1 MNQAPASWKTPQNFL
16 LIISIIVPI
25 AFSSWMALLNNFVVE
40 KAHFDGADIGLLQS
54 VREIPGFLA
63 FTAVFVLLFIREQRF
78 MLLALAMLTIGT
90 AITGLF
96 PSLFGLLMTTLLM
109 STGFHYF
116 ETLKQSLSLQW
127 LNKDEAPEM
136 LGKLISVGALAS
148 LLTYG
153 ALWIMLEVVQLDFA
167 WVYMISG
174 GVGLVLVLWIAL
186 AFPEF
191 RSETPQNKKLV
202 LRKRYWLYYA
212 LTFMSGA
219 RRQIFTVFAG
229 FLMVEKFGYSAAD
242 ITLLFLINYLFNFL
256 FAKRIGRFIGVV
268 GERKALMFEYTGL
281 ILVFVG
287 YAMVT
292 TAEWAAALYVVDHLF
307 FALAL
312 AIKTYFQ
319 KIADPADMASTAG
332 VSFTINHIAAVV
344 IPVTFGLIWLVSPAA
359 VFYIGAGM
367 ALVSLVLSLN
377 IPGKPQEGNEVR
389 VLRWS

>member
-1 MNQAPASWKTPQNFL
+1 MNTSSHGWRTPQNFL
-16 LIISIIVPI
+16 LLISIIVPI
-25 AFSSWMALLNNFVVE
+25 AFSTWMALLNNFVIE
-40 KAHFDGADIGLLQS
+40 KANFDGADIGLLQS

-78 MLLALAMLTIGT
+78 MLVSLAMLTLGT
-90 AITGLF
+90 ALTGYF
-96 PSLFGLLMTTLLM
+96 PTLYGLLFTTLLM

-127 LNKDEAPEM
+127 LSKEEAPEM
-136 LGKLISVGALAS
+136 LGKFISVGALAS
-148 LLTYG
+148 LFTYG
-153 ALWIMLEVVQLDFA
+153 AIWILLEQLKFDFKT
-167 WVYMISG
+167 VYLLAG
-174 GVGLVLVLWIAL
+174 GVGFVLIIVMAL
-186 AFPEF
+186 AFPQF
-191 RSETPQNKKLV
+191 KTAVPQNKKLV

-268 GERKALMFEYTGL
+268 GERKALTFEYVGL
-281 ILVFVG
+281 IFVFVG
-287 YAMVT
+287 YGLAQ

-332 VSFTINHIAAVV
+332 VAFTINHIAAVV
-344 IPVTFGLIWLVSPAA
+344 IPVTFGMIWLVSPSS

-367 ALVSLVLSLN
+367 AAVSLLLSLN
-377 IPGKPQEGNEVR
+377 IPAKPEEGNETR
-389 VLRWS
+389 LLRWS

>member
-1 MNQAPASWKTPQNFL
+1 MNTSSHGWRTPQNFL
-16 LIISIIVPI
+16 LLISIIVPI
-25 AFSSWMALLNNFVVE
+25 AFSTWMALLNNFVIE
-40 KAHFDGADIGLLQS
+40 KANFDGADIGLLQS

-78 MLLALAMLTIGT
+78 MLVSLAMLTLGT
-90 AITGLF
+90 ALTGYF
-96 PSLFGLLMTTLLM
+96 PTLYGLLFTTLLM

-127 LNKDEAPEM
+127 LSKEEAPEM
-136 LGKLISVGALAS
+136 LGKFISVGALAS
-148 LLTYG
+148 LFTYG
-153 ALWIMLEVVQLDFA
+153 AIWILLEQLKFDFKT
-167 WVYMISG
+167 VYLLAG
-174 GVGLVLVLWIAL
+174 GVGFVLIIVMAL
-186 AFPEF
+186 AFPQF
-191 RSETPQNKKLV
+191 KTAVPQNKKLV

-256 FAKRIGRFIGVV
+256 FAKHIGRFIGVV
-268 GERKALMFEYTGL
+268 GERKALTFEYVGL
-281 ILVFVG
+281 IFVFVG
-287 YAMVT
+287 YGLVQ

-332 VSFTINHIAAVV
+332 VAFTINHIAAVV
-344 IPVTFGLIWLVSPAA
+344 IPVTFGMIWLVSPSS

-367 ALVSLVLSLN
+367 AAVSLLLSLN
-377 IPGKPQEGNEVR
+377 IPAKPEEGNETR
-389 VLRWS
+389 LLRWS

>member
-1 MNQAPASWKTPQNFL
+1 MNQSASWKTPQNFL
-16 LIISIIVPI
+16 LIISIVVPI
-25 AFSSWMALLNNFVVE
+25 AFSSWMALLNNFVIE
-40 KAHFDGADIGLLQS
+40 KANFDGADIGLLQS

-78 MLLALAMLTIGT
+78 MLIALSALTLGT
-90 AITGLF
+90 AITGFF
-96 PSLFGLLMTTLLM
+96 PSLFGLLFTTLLM

-127 LNKDEAPEM
+127 LSKDEAPEM
-136 LGKLISVGALAS
+136 LGKFISFGALAS
-148 LLTYG
+148 LCTYG
-153 ALWIMLEVVQLDFA
+153 ALWVCLEVLKMDFK
-167 WVYMISG
+167 WVYLSFG
-174 GVGLVLVLWIAL
+174 GVGFLLVLWMTF
-186 AFPEF
+186 AFPQF
-191 RSETPQNKKLV
+191 KSEVPQNKKLV

-242 ITLLFLINYLFNFL
+242 ITMLFLINYSFNFL
-256 FAKRIGRFIGVV
+256 FAKKIGRFIGKV

-281 ILVFVG
+281 ICVFVG
-287 YAMVT
+287 YALVES
-292 TAEWAAALYVVDHLF
+292 AEWAATLYVVDHLF

-332 VSFTINHIAAVV
+332 VAFTINHIAAVF

-359 VFYIGAGM
+359 VFYIGAAM
-367 ALVSLVLSLN
+367 ACVSFALSMN
-377 IPGKPQEGNEVR
+377 IPAQPDEGNEVR

>member
-174 GVGLVLVLWIAL
+174 GVGLALVLWIAL

>member
-1 MNQAPASWKTPQNFL
+1 MNTSSHGWRTPQNFL
-16 LIISIIVPI
+16 LLISIIVPI
-25 AFSSWMALLNNFVVE
+25 AFSTWMALLNNFVIE
-40 KAHFDGADIGLLQS
+40 KANFDGADIGLLQS

-78 MLLALAMLTIGT
+78 MLVSLAMLTLGT
-90 AITGLF
+90 ALTGYF
-96 PSLFGLLMTTLLM
+96 PTLYGLLFTTLLM

-127 LNKDEAPEM
+127 LPKEEAPEM
-136 LGKLISVGALAS
+136 LGKFISVGALAS
-148 LLTYG
+148 LFTYG
-153 ALWIMLEVVQLDFA
+153 AIWILLEQLKFDFKT
-167 WVYMISG
+167 VYLLAG
-174 GVGLVLVLWIAL
+174 GVGFVLIIVMAL
-186 AFPEF
+186 AFPQF
-191 RSETPQNKKLV
+191 KTAVPQNKKLV

-268 GERKALMFEYTGL
+268 GERKALTFEYVGL
-281 ILVFVG
+281 IFVFVG
-287 YAMVT
+287 YGLVQ

-332 VSFTINHIAAVV
+332 VAFTINHIAAVV
-344 IPVTFGLIWLVSPAA
+344 IPVTFGMIWLVSPSS

-367 ALVSLVLSLN
+367 AAVSLLLSLN
-377 IPGKPQEGNEVR
+377 IPAKPEEGNETR
-389 VLRWS
+389 LLRWS

>member
-1 MNQAPASWKTPQNFL
+1 MRASPASWKTPQNFL
-16 LIISIIVPI
+16 LLISIVVPI
-25 AFSSWMALLNNFVVE
+25 AFSSWMALLNNFVIE
-40 KAHFDGADIGLLQS
+40 KANFDGADIGLLQS

-63 FTAVFVLLFIREQRF
+63 FTVVFVLAFIREQRF
-78 MLLALAMLTIGT
+78 MLISLAMLTVGT

-96 PSLFGLLMTTLLM
+96 PSLTGLLLTTILM

-127 LNKDEAPEM
+127 LSKEEAPEM
-136 LGKLISVGALAS
+136 LGKMISVGALAS
-148 LLTYG
+148 LITYG
-153 ALWIMLEVVQLDFA
+153 SIWVMLEQLKLDFA
-167 WVYMISG
+167 WVYGITG
-174 GVGLVLVLWIAL
+174 GIGFILVLVMTFG
-186 AFPEF
+186 FPEF
-191 RSETPQNKKLV
+191 QTKTPQNKKLV

-242 ITLLFLINYLFNFL
+242 VTLLFLVNYLFNFL

-268 GERKALMFEYTGL
+268 GERKALIFEYVGL
-281 ILVFVG
+281 IGVFVG
-287 YAMVT
+287 YGLVQS
-292 TAEWAAALYVVDHLF
+292 AEWAAALYVIDHLF

-344 IPVTFGLIWLVSPAA
+344 IPVVFGVIWLSSPAT
-359 VFYIGAGM
+359 VFYIGAAM
-367 ALVSLVLSLN
+367 AAVSLALSLN
-377 IPGKPQEGNEVR
+377 IPKTPEEGNEVR
-389 VLRWS
+389 MFSWR

>member
-1 MNQAPASWKTPQNFL
+1 MNTSSHGWRTPQNFL
-16 LIISIIVPI
+16 LLISIIVPI
-25 AFSSWMALLNNFVVE
+25 AFSTWMALLNNFVIE
-40 KAHFDGADIGLLQS
+40 KANFDGADIGLLQS

-78 MLLALAMLTIGT
+78 MLVSLAMLTLGT
-90 AITGLF
+90 ALTGYF
-96 PSLFGLLMTTLLM
+96 PTLYGLLFTTLLM

-127 LNKDEAPEM
+127 LSKEEAPEM
-136 LGKLISVGALAS
+136 LGKFISVGALAS
-148 LLTYG
+148 LFTYG
-153 ALWIMLEVVQLDFA
+153 AIWILLEQLKFDFKT
-167 WVYMISG
+167 VYLLAG
-174 GVGLVLVLWIAL
+174 GVGFVLIIVMAL
-186 AFPEF
+186 AFPQF
-191 RSETPQNKKLV
+191 KTAVPQNKKLV

-268 GERKALMFEYTGL
+268 GERKALTFEYVGL
-281 ILVFVG
+281 IFVFVG
-287 YAMVT
+287 YGLVQ

-332 VSFTINHIAAVV
+332 VAFTINHIAAVV
-344 IPVTFGLIWLVSPAA
+344 IPVTFGMIWLVSPSS

-367 ALVSLVLSLN
+367 AAVSWLLSLN
-377 IPGKPQEGNEVR
+377 IPAKPEEGNETR
-389 VLRWS
+389 LLRWS

>member
-1 MNQAPASWKTPQNFL
+1 MFDRTASWKTPQNFL
-16 LIISIIVPI
+16 LLISIVVPI
-25 AFSSWMALLNNFVVE
+25 AFSSWMALLNNFVIE
-40 KAHFDGADIGLLQS
+40 KANFDGADIGLLQS

-63 FTAVFVLLFIREQRF
+63 FTVVFVLAFIREQRF
-78 MLLALAMLTIGT
+78 MLISLAMLTVGT

-96 PSLFGLLMTTLLM
+96 PSLTGLLLTTILM

-127 LNKDEAPEM
+127 LSKEEAPEM
-136 LGKLISVGALAS
+136 LGKMISVGALAS
-148 LLTYG
+148 LITYSSI
-153 ALWIMLEVVQLDFA
+153 WVMLEQLKLDFA
-167 WVYMISG
+167 WVYGITG
-174 GVGLVLVLWIAL
+174 GIGFVLVLVMTFG
-186 AFPEF
+186 FPEF
-191 RSETPQNKKLV
+191 QTKTPQNKKLV

-242 ITLLFLINYLFNFL
+242 VTLLFLVNYLFNFL

-268 GERKALMFEYTGL
+268 GERKALIFEYVGL
-281 ILVFVG
+281 IGVFVG
-287 YAMVT
+287 YGLVQS
-292 TAEWAAALYVVDHLF
+292 AEWAAALYVIDHLF

-344 IPVTFGLIWLVSPAA
+344 IPVVFGVIWLSSPAT
-359 VFYIGAGM
+359 VFYIGAAM
-367 ALVSLVLSLN
+367 AAVSLALSLN
-377 IPGKPQEGNEVR
+377 IPKTPEEGNEVR
-389 VLRWS
+389 MFSWR

>member
-1 MNQAPASWKTPQNFL
+1 MRASPASWKTPQNFL
-16 LIISIIVPI
+16 LLISIVVPI
-25 AFSSWMALLNNFVVE
+25 AFSSWMALLNNFVIE
-40 KAHFDGADIGLLQS
+40 KANFDGADIGLLQS

-63 FTAVFVLLFIREQRF
+63 FTVVFVLAFIREQRF
-78 MLLALAMLTIGT
+78 MLISLTMLTVGT

-96 PSLFGLLMTTLLM
+96 PSLTGLLLTTILM

-127 LNKDEAPEM
+127 LSKEEAPEM
-136 LGKLISVGALAS
+136 LGKMISVGALAS

-153 ALWIMLEVVQLDFA
+153 SIWVMLEQLKLDFA
-167 WVYMISG
+167 WVYGITG
-174 GVGLVLVLWIAL
+174 GIGFILVLVMTFG
-186 AFPEF
+186 FPEF
-191 RSETPQNKKLV
+191 QTKTQQNKKLV

-242 ITLLFLINYLFNFL
+242 VTLLFLVNYLFNFL

-268 GERKALMFEYTGL
+268 GERKALIFEYVGL
-281 ILVFVG
+281 IGVFVG
-287 YAMVT
+287 YGLVQS
-292 TAEWAAALYVVDHLF
+292 AEWAAALYVVDHLF

-344 IPVTFGLIWLVSPAA
+344 IPVVFGVIWLSSPAT
-359 VFYIGAGM
+359 VFYIGAAM
-367 ALVSLVLSLN
+367 AAVSLALSLN
-377 IPGKPQEGNEVR
+377 IPKKPEEGNEVR
-389 VLRWS
+389 VFSWR

>member
-1 MNQAPASWKTPQNFL
+1 MNHSASWKTPQNFL
-16 LIISIIVPI
+16 MLISIVVPI
-25 AFSSWMALLNNFVVE
+25 AFSSWMALLNNFVIE
-40 KAHFDGADIGLLQS
+40 RANFDGSDIGLLQS

-78 MLLALAMLTIGT
+78 MILALGALTLGT
-90 AITGLF
+90 AITGFF
-96 PSLFGLLMTTLLM
+96 PSLFGLLFTTLLM

-127 LNKDEAPEM
+127 LTKDEAPEM
-136 LGKLISVGALAS
+136 LGKFISVGALAS

-153 ALWIMLEVVQLDFA
+153 ALWFCLEILKMDFE
-167 WVYMISG
+167 WVYLTFG
-174 GVGLVLVLWIAL
+174 GVGFLLVTWMAF
-186 AFPEF
+186 AFPQF
-191 RSETPQNKKLV
+191 ETHVQQNKKLV

-229 FLMVEKFGYSAAD
+229 FLMVERFGYSAAD

-256 FAKRIGRFIGVV
+256 FAKRIGRFIGKV
-268 GERKALMFEYTGL
+268 GERKALTFEYVGL
-281 ILVFVG
+281 IGVFVG
-287 YAMVT
+287 YALVES
-292 TAEWAAALYVVDHLF
+292 AEWAAALYVIDHLF

-332 VSFTINHIAAVV
+332 VAFTINHIAAVF
-344 IPVTFGLIWLVSPAA
+344 IPVSFGLIWLVSPSA

-367 ALVSLVLSLN
+367 ALVSLMLSRN
-377 IPGKPQEGNEVR
+377 IPRAPEEGNEVR
-389 VLRWS
+389 VLKWT

>member
-1 MNQAPASWKTPQNFL
+1 MNTSAHGWRTPQNFL
-16 LIISIIVPI
+16 LLISIIVPI
-25 AFSSWMALLNNFVVE
+25 AFSTWMALLNNFVIE
-40 KAHFDGADIGLLQS
+40 KANFDGADIGLLQS

-78 MLLALAMLTIGT
+78 MLVSLAMLTLGT
-90 AITGLF
+90 ALTGYF
-96 PSLFGLLMTTLLM
+96 PTLYGLLFTTLLM

-127 LNKDEAPEM
+127 LSKEEAPEM
-136 LGKLISVGALAS
+136 LGKFISVGALAS
-148 LLTYG
+148 LFTYG
-153 ALWIMLEVVQLDFA
+153 AIWILLEQLKFDFKT
-167 WVYMISG
+167 VYLLAG
-174 GVGLVLVLWIAL
+174 GVGFVLIIVMAL
-186 AFPEF
+186 AFPQF
-191 RSETPQNKKLV
+191 KTAVPQNKKLV

-268 GERKALMFEYTGL
+268 GERKALTFEYVGL
-281 ILVFVG
+281 IFVFVG
-287 YAMVT
+287 YGLVQ

-332 VSFTINHIAAVV
+332 VAFTINHIAAVV
-344 IPVTFGLIWLVSPAA
+344 IPVTFGMIWLVSPSS

-367 ALVSLVLSLN
+367 AAVSLLLSLN
-377 IPGKPQEGNEVR
+377 IPAKPEEGNETR
-389 VLRWS
+389 LLRWS

>member
-1 MNQAPASWKTPQNFL
+1 MNTSSHGWRTPQNFL
-16 LIISIIVPI
+16 LLISIIVPI
-25 AFSSWMALLNNFVVE
+25 AFSTWMALLNNFVIE
-40 KAHFDGADIGLLQS
+40 KANFDGADIGLLQS

-78 MLLALAMLTIGT
+78 MLVSLAMLTLGT
-90 AITGLF
+90 ALTGYF
-96 PSLFGLLMTTLLM
+96 PTLYGLLFTTLLM

-127 LNKDEAPEM
+127 LSKEEAPEM
-136 LGKLISVGALAS
+136 LGKFISVGALAS
-148 LLTYG
+148 LFTYG
-153 ALWIMLEVVQLDFA
+153 AIWILLEQLKFDFKT
-167 WVYMISG
+167 VYLLAG
-174 GVGLVLVLWIAL
+174 GVGFVLIIVMAL
-186 AFPEF
+186 AFPQF
-191 RSETPQNKKLV
+191 KTAVPQNKKLV

-229 FLMVEKFGYSAAD
+229 FLMVERFGYSAAD

-268 GERKALMFEYTGL
+268 GERKALTFEYVGL
-281 ILVFVG
+281 IFVFVG
-287 YAMVT
+287 YGLVQ

-332 VSFTINHIAAVV
+332 VAFTINHIAAVV
-344 IPVTFGLIWLVSPAA
+344 IPVTFGMIWLVSPSS

-367 ALVSLVLSLN
+367 AAVSLLLSLN
-377 IPGKPQEGNEVR
+377 IPAKPEEGNETR
-389 VLRWS
+389 LLRWS